1 MRMERWLWASVV
13 AVSITVTLSAQPT
26 FEVASINPNKAGF
39 GSPQRVDIQSDRVNI
54 VNVTARTRTGLKIL
68 DAAGTERIGI
78 SALNNGDAVI
88 GLDAPLGNGDD
99 RNKERINLVADAKG
113 GSSIVFKDRRTS
125 VAARMYLDAQ
135 NQVWM
140 QFSDF
145 TQTPAVLRRIGLK
158 GEETIRP

>member
-1 MRMERWLWASVV
+1 M
-13 AVSITVTLSAQPT
+13 SITVTLSAQPT

-78 SALNNGDAVI
+78 SALNNDAVT
-88 GLDAPLGNGDD
+88 GLTAPLGTGDD

-113 GSSIVFKDRRTS
+113 GWSIVFKDRRTS
-125 VAARMYLDAQ
+125 VAARMYLHAQ

-145 TQTPAVLRRIGLK
+145 TRTPAVLRRIGLK